1 MMKIRHFS
9 IFLMLLFFIG
19 SFFDDLALSG
29 DCITNSENITQFE
42 LDVDIEDAAEHPFH
56 FLNSSIH
63 GLKRFLKNN
72 KKHTGNQIV
81 FFSRGI
87 QLLNQNFTAKTLE
100 HNKNTLPR
108 FSKFLTHTKTK
119 NTLF

>member
-1 MMKIRHFS
+1 MKVRHFS
-9 IFLMLLFFIG
+9 IFLMLLVFIG
-19 SFFDDLALSG
+19 SFFDDLDLSG

-63 GLKRFLKNN
+63 GLKKFLKNN

-87 QLLNQNFTAKTLE
+87 QLLNQNFTAKTLK

-108 FSKFLTHTKTK
+108 FSKFLIHTKTK

>member
-1 MMKIRHFS
+1 MKIRHFS

-42 LDVDIEDAAEHPFH
+42 LDVDIEDATEHPFH

-63 GLKRFLKNN
+63 GLKRFLKNS
-72 KKHTGNQIV
+72 KKHSVNQFV
-81 FFSRGI
+81 FFPRKNL
-87 QLLNQNFTAKTLE
+87 LLNQNFTTKTLE
-100 HNKNTLPR
+100 HNKYTLPR
-108 FSKFLTHTKTK
+108 ISKFLTHTKTK

>member
-29 DCITNSENITQFE
+29 DCIANSENITQFE
-42 LDVDIEDAAEHPFH
+42 LDVDIEDATEHPFH

-72 KKHTGNQIV
+72 QKHTGNQIV

-100 HNKNTLPR
+100 HNKNTLPL
-108 FSKFLTHTKTK
+108 FSKFLIHTKTK

>member
-1 MMKIRHFS
+1 MMKVRHFS
-9 IFLMLLFFIG
+9 IFLMLLVFIG
-19 SFFDDLALSG
+19 SFFDDLDLSG

-108 FSKFLTHTKTK
+108 FSKFLIHTKTK

>member
-9 IFLMLLFFIG
+9 IFLMLLVFIG
-19 SFFDDLALSG
+19 SFFDDLDLSD
-29 DCITNSENITQFE
+29 DCITNSESITQFE
-42 LDVDIEDAAEHPFH
+42 LDVDIEDATEHPFH

-63 GLKRFLKNN
+63 GLKKFLKNN
-72 KKHTGNQIV
+72 KKYTGNLIV

-108 FSKFLTHTKTK
+108 FSKFLIHTKTK

>member
-9 IFLMLLFFIG
+9 IILILLVFIG
-19 SFFDDLALSG
+19 SFFDDLNLTDNDIS
-29 DCITNSENITQFE
+29 NSENITQFE
-42 LDVDIEDAAEHPFH
+42 LDEALEDAAEHPFH

-72 KKHTGNQIV
+72 KKYTGNQIV

>member
-9 IFLMLLFFIG
+9 IFLMLLVFIG
-19 SFFDDLALSG
+19 SFFDDLDLSG
-29 DCITNSENITQFE
+29 DCITNSENTTQFE
-42 LDVDIEDAAEHPFH
+42 LDVDIEDATEHPFH

-108 FSKFLTHTKTK
+108 FSKFLIHTKTK

>member
-1 MMKIRHFS
+1 MKLRHFS
-9 IFLMLLFFIG
+9 IFLILLVFIG
-19 SFFDDLALSG
+19 SFFDDLDLQS
-29 DCITNSENITQFE
+29 DCITNSENVTQFE

-56 FLNSSIH
+56 ILNSSIH

-72 KKHTGNQIV
+72 KKHTANQIV
-81 FFSRGI
+81 FFSRGN
-87 QLLNQNFTAKTLE
+87 QLLNQNLTAKTLE

>member
-19 SFFDDLALSG
+19 AFFDDLALSG
-29 DCITNSENITQFE
+29 DCITNSENITPFE
-42 LDVDIEDAAEHPFH
+42 LDVDIEDATEHPFH

-72 KKHTGNQIV
+72 KKHTGNQID

-100 HNKNTLPR
+100 HNKKTLPR